1 MQKLNT
7 VRELIDFAA
16 QTYAD
21 KPAYVEQVNGEMKT
35 VSFRQVKEDVD
46 ALVTEDNQTLAI
58 ALFVEGDTGE
68 EALANARASI
78 AELNKTLPAYK
89 RLMSVRLTAEPFATN
104 ATGKKIR

>member
-1 MQKLNT
+1 M
-7 VRELIDFAA
+7 R
-16 QTYAD
+16 
-21 KPAYVEQVNGEMKT
+21 
-35 VSFRQVKEDVD
+35 D
-46 ALVTEDNQTLAI
+46 ALVTEENQTLAI

>member
-1 MQKLNT
+1 MSPEELETLAVNQIPG
-7 VRELIDFAA
+7 VR
-16 QTYAD
+16 
-21 KPAYVEQVNGEMKT
+21 
-35 VSFRQVKEDVD
+35 D
-46 ALVTEDNQTLAI
+46 ALVTEENQTLAI